1 MDILVAAAEVL
12 RRNGYDA
19 TTMKDIAAGVN
30 LTAASLYH
38 HYKSKD
44 FLLLAV
50 LETGLGLAID
60 RMDRIASSV
69 QPCAARL
76 REMITTHILDVTANP
91 AVGAAMV
98 FEIRAL
104 MTAKPGQRDSAGVDE
119 EFIERRDGFFR
130 LRDHFET
137 LFRRVIDEG
146 IKSGEFRT
154 VDAAVFTRAMLGA
167 HNWVGVWY
175 RPDGRLSGKE

>member
-1 MDILVAAAEVL
+1 
-12 RRNGYDA
+12 
-19 TTMKDIAAGVN
+19 
-30 LTAASLYH
+30 
-38 HYKSKD
+38 
-44 FLLLAV
+44 
-50 LETGLGLAID
+50 
-60 RMDRIASSV
+60 
-69 QPCAARL
+69 
-76 REMITTHILDVTANP
+76 
-91 AVGAAMV
+91 
-98 FEIRAL
+98 

-175 RPDGRLSGKE
+175 RPDGRLSGKEIAAIMADTFLTSLVNHREQGEHRQKSRETV